1 MLRAHDAVRHIQH
14 TLSTDEIPAV
24 GAMRIINDAGEFLC
38 NTREWKWLETGRT
51 QLDFRADED
60 YVWLPRD
67 FRDLL
72 AYDITE
78 GLTQGLS
85 LTTFQ
90 YLTELRT
97 SAITTSTWRYWGAI
111 TNAPYQTKASLTVT
125 IDSNPIS
132 GNSVEIDDGY
142 SKVVTFTFTDAT
154 GFTETVKRVPIGA
167 TKEATLTNL
176 IDAINEST
184 LLRIDAVVGSSTD
197 KIDLVHQLAGEQG
210 NNAKFTDSSSKFT
223 GEGNLINGLDPSEP
237 RPRIELWPTPATNDA
252 NAVTIFY
259 RAGWKTVEDLDENLN
274 LPSWLE
280 SVYLQLLRAF
290 ARGYER
296 ESEASTSARVAEI
309 IAGPLFLAA
318 VNRDKVSQPDYGPM
332 MGGAAETV
340 NYRKGTQFW
349 NYNTV
354 SGPN

>member
-1 MLRAHDAVRHIQH
+1 M
-14 TLSTDEIPAV
+14 
-24 GAMRIINDAGEFLC
+24 
-38 NTREWKWLETGRT
+38 
-51 QLDFRADED
+51 
-60 YVWLPRD
+60 
-67 FRDLL
+67 
-72 AYDITE
+72 
-78 GLTQGLS
+78 
-85 LTTFQ
+85 
-90 YLTELRT
+90 
-97 SAITTSTWRYWGAI
+97 
-111 TNAPYQTKASLTVT
+111 
-125 IDSNPIS
+125 
-132 GNSVEIDDGY
+132 
-142 SKVVTFTFTDAT
+142 TFTFTSVT
-154 GFTETVKRVPIGA
+154 GFAETAKRVPIGA

-197 KIDLVHQLAGEQG
+197 KMDLVHQLAGEQG
-210 NNAKFTDSSSKFT
+210 NNAKFTDDSSKFT